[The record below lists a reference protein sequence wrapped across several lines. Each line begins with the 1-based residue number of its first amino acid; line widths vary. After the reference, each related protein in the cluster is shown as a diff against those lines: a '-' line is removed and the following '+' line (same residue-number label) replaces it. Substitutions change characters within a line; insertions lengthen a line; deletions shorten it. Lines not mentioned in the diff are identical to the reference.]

1 MNCADFQRVLP
12 DIMETG
18 GDADEFSHLHS
29 CAICSDLVQ
38 DLKYIAEAARMLVP
52 MEDPS
57 ARVWERIEG
66 SLEREGLVRSTRG
79 TVRMAPFLIA
89 GTRRGNFYGWG
100 GLAAMALIAI
110 AMLVFGRLHSVP
122 AVDTGTTAQTTQ
134 AASAQTEISSAD
146 DTILINAIDQKNH
159 SMGEMYK
166 KKIRSVE
173 SYITDAQR
181 SVAQNP
187 GDEIARQQ
195 LMNAYQQKAAVYE
208 MAVSYT
214 TR

>member
-12 DIMETG
+12 DIIETG
-18 GDADEFSHLHS
+18 GGIEESSHLHS

-57 ARVWERIEG
+57 PQVWARIES
-66 SLEREGLVRSTRG
+66 SLQREGFVRPARG
-79 TVRMAPFLIA
+79 TVRMEPFLIS
-89 GTRRGNFYGWG
+89 GNRRGNFYGWAG
-100 GLAAMALIAI
+100 IAAMALIAI
-110 AMLVFGRLHSVP
+110 TMLVFGRLHSVP
-122 AVDTGTTAQTTQ
+122 AVDTGTTAST
-134 AASAQTEISSAD
+134 APAPEVMSAD
-146 DTILINAIDQKNH
+146 DKVLLNAIDQKNH

-166 KKIRSVE
+166 KKLRSVE
-173 SYITDAQR
+173 SYITDAR
-181 SVAQNP
+181 HSVKQNP
-187 GDEIARQQ
+187 GDDIARQQ

>member
-12 DIMETG
+12 DIIETG
-18 GDADEFSHLHS
+18 GDAEESSHLHS

-57 ARVWERIEG
+57 PQVWARIES
-66 SLEREGLVRSTRG
+66 SLQHEGFVRPARG
-79 TVRMAPFLIA
+79 TVRMEPFLIS
-89 GTRRGNFYGWG
+89 GNRRGNFYGWAG
-100 GLAAMALIAI
+100 IAAMALIAI
-110 AMLVFGRLHSVP
+110 TMLVFGRLHSVP
-122 AVDTGTTAQTTQ
+122 AVDTGTTAST
-134 AASAQTEISSAD
+134 ARAPEVISAD
-146 DTILINAIDQKNH
+146 DKALLNAIDQKNH
-159 SMGEMYK
+159 SMGEVYK
-166 KKIRSVE
+166 KKLRSADT
-173 SYITDAQR
+173 YILDAKH

-187 GDEIARQQ
+187 GDAIARQQ

>member
-12 DIMETG
+12 DIIETG
-18 GDADEFSHLHS
+18 GGAEESSHLHS

-57 ARVWERIEG
+57 PQVWARIES
-66 SLEREGLVRSTRG
+66 SLQHEGFVRPARG
-79 TVRMAPFLIA
+79 TVRMEPFLIS
-89 GTRRGNFYGWG
+89 GNRRGNFYGWAG
-100 GLAAMALIAI
+100 IAAMALIAI
-110 AMLVFGRLHSVP
+110 TMLVFNRLHSVP
-122 AVDTGTTAQTTQ
+122 AIDTGTTTQ
-134 AASAQTEISSAD
+134 ATATQGEIISAD
-146 DTILINAIDQKNH
+146 DKILVNAIDQKNH

-166 KKIRSVE
+166 KKLRSVE
-173 SYITDAQR
+173 SYITDAKR

-187 GDEIARQQ
+187 RDDIARQH

>member
-12 DIMETG
+12 DIIETG
-18 GDADEFSHLHS
+18 GGAEESSHLHS

-57 ARVWERIEG
+57 PQVWARIES
-66 SLEREGLVRSTRG
+66 SLQREGFVRPARG
-79 TVRMAPFLIA
+79 TVRMEPFLIS
-89 GTRRGNFYGWG
+89 GNRRGNFYGWAG
-100 GLAAMALIAI
+100 IAAMALIAI
-110 AMLVFGRLHSVP
+110 TMLVFGRLHSVP
-122 AVDTGTTAQTTQ
+122 AVDTGTTAST
-134 AASAQTEISSAD
+134 APAPEVMSAD
-146 DTILINAIDQKNH
+146 DKVLLNAIDQKNH

-166 KKIRSVE
+166 KKLRSVE
-173 SYITDAQR
+173 SYITDAR
-181 SVAQNP
+181 HSVKQNP
-187 GDEIARQQ
+187 GDDIARQQ

>member
-12 DIMETG
+12 DIIETG
-18 GDADEFSHLHS
+18 GDAEESSHLHS

-57 ARVWERIEG
+57 PQVWARIEN
-66 SLEREGLVRSTRG
+66 SLQHEGFVRPARG
-79 TVRMAPFLIA
+79 TVRMEPFLIS
-89 GTRRGNFYGWG
+89 GNRRGNFYGWAG
-100 GLAAMALIAI
+100 IAAMALIAI
-110 AMLVFGRLHSVP
+110 TMLVFGRLHSVP
-122 AVDTGTTAQTTQ
+122 AVDTGNATQTTAATQ
-134 AASAQTEISSAD
+134 GEIISAD
-146 DTILINAIDQKNH
+146 DKVLLSAIDQKNH
-159 SMGEMYK
+159 SMGEVYK
-166 KKIRSVE
+166 KKLRSADT
-173 SYITDAQR
+173 YIQDAKH

-187 GDEIARQQ
+187 GDAIARQQ

-214 TR
+214 SR

>member
-12 DIMETG
+12 DIIETG
-18 GDADEFSHLHS
+18 GGAEESSHLHS

-57 ARVWERIEG
+57 PQVWARIES
-66 SLEREGLVRSTRG
+66 SLQREGFVRPARG
-79 TVRMAPFLIA
+79 TVRMEPFLIS
-89 GTRRGNFYGWG
+89 GNRRGNFYGWA

-110 AMLVFGRLHSVP
+110 TMLVFNRLHSVP
-122 AVDTGTTAQTTQ
+122 AIDTGTTAQTPD
-134 AASAQTEISSAD
+134 IFSAD
-146 DTILINAIDQKNH
+146 DKVLLNAIEQKNH
-159 SMGEMYK
+159 SMGEMYRK
-166 KKIRSVE
+166 KLRSVDT
-173 SYITDAQR
+173 YIQDAKH
-181 SVAQNP
+181 SVKQSP
-187 GDEIARQQ
+187 GDDIARQQ